1 MSQRKQFSNCRL
13 PTVAF
18 VRVMS
23 QVFEPK
29 RGVHDSEE
37 VADTDANKQN
47 CKTESIL
54 N

>member
-1 MSQRKQFSNCRL
+1 MSQRKQFSNCHL

-18 VRVMS
+18 VRIVS
-23 QVFEPK
+23 KIFEPK
-29 RGVHDSEE
+29 RSVHDSEE
-37 VADTDANKQN
+37 VADTDANEQN